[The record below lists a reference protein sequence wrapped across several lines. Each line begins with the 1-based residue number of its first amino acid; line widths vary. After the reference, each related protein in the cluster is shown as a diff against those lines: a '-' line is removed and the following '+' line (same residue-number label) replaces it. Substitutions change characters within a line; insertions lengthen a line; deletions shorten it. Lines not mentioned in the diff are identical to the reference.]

1 MKSSWNSIV
10 HLLLHCLFCLSI
22 KDRIANYPNVISIGR
37 ILAHLEFFCSVFE
50 FHRKRKPIFLF
61 FFFIP
66 LKSAYLMATVFI
78 SLLTPF
84 LKLLSNPN
92 FLWSYFQLM
101 RIKIYKNCAL
111 FSPSL
116 SAYISQCLP
125 HALASSC
132 DSFWKKKKWFIWP
145 FLISWCSSPVIL
157 LLVVLR
163 SKSSHL
169 WHVGGLGFFCL
180 SVLGRGDVPLAFKQM
195 VLSPV
200 KLEAV
205 D

>member
-1 MKSSWNSIV
+1 MCCVPSKLPVAIRPNLHFLYSALLYLNSMKSSWNSIV

-101 RIKIYKNCAL
+101 RIKIYKNCAP

-116 SAYISQCLP
+116 SASVCLM
-125 HALASSC
+125 L
-132 DSFWKKKKWFIWP
+132 WQV
-145 FLISWCSSPVIL
+145 LVIL
-157 LLVVLR
+157 CEKKNG
-163 SKSSHL
+163 S
-169 WHVGGLGFFCL
+169 FDL
-180 SVLGRGDVPLAFKQM
+180 SWFHDVAAQWYCCW
-195 VLSPV
+195 
-200 KLEAV
+200 
-205 D
+205 